1 MAIGRAGRRG
11 ERMKNLFDIGVI
23 VAVIVAVIGMAL
35 GLTGVLMCILY
46 TIIEFFVG

>member
-1 MAIGRAGRRG
+1 MVIGRAGRRG
-11 ERMKNLFDIGVI
+11 ERMKNLFDIG
-23 VAVIVAVIGMAL
+23 VIVAVIGMAL

>member
-1 MAIGRAGRRG
+1 MDIDRAERRG

-23 VAVIVAVIGMAL
+23 VAVIGLAL

-46 TIIEFFVG
+46 TIIEFFAG

>member
-1 MAIGRAGRRG
+1 MAIGHAGRRG

-23 VAVIVAVIGMAL
+23 VAVIGLSL

-46 TIIEFFVG
+46 TIIEFFAG